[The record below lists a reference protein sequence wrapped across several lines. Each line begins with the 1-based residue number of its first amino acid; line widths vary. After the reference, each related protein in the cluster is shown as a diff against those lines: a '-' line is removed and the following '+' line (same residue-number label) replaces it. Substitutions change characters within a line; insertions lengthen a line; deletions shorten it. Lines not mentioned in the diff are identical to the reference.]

1 MRPPIRVP
9 HQIEASTAAAETLS
23 RLANLQRCENDFRPV
38 DLINIATFAAN
49 EAHELLL
56 TDAATAR
63 EFLINGASRLIRAA
77 EQLEAQTLPRGN
89 VTPIRSV
96 S

>member
-1 MRPPIRVP
+1 MRVP
-9 HQIEASTAAAETLS
+9 THVPHYAASPAAALTLE
-23 RLANLQRCENDFRPV
+23 RLRNPQHCDNGLRTV
-38 DLINIATFAAN
+38 DLINIAGYAVG